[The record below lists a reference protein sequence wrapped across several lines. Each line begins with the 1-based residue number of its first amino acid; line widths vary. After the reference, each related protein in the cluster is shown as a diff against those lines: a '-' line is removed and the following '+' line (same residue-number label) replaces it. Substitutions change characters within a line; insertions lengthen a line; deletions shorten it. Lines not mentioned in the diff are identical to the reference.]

1 MTGNRPKSGNAPPAD
16 NGAGRDGAGREGVGK
31 APRTERRGVD
41 RVKNDQG
48 SGHGSATALSRM
60 QMIERRKLQVRPKN
74 GQENGG
80 N

>member
-1 MTGNRPKSGNAPPAD
+1 MTGNRSKTGNLPPVD
-16 NGAGRDGAGREGVGK
+16 NGAGREGSDK
-31 APRTERRGVD
+31 AARQERRGSD
-41 RVKNDQG
+41 RVKNEQG

-60 QMIERRKLQVRPKN
+60 KMIERRKSQIRPKN